1 MLAVQREQLA
11 AQCPEVLAGVVDVDD
26 LDGVREA
33 DVAQTAAIPLRSL
46 LFWAP
51 VPPRP
56 AALSAC
62 RGQTELHTRKAPMRT
77 GIGRLRFA
85 SWLRTLAAVA
95 SVLAS
100 CQGTP
105 DTPEGLSPL
114 PSFRLEAMSPGA
126 RATLEPAQDRAIRNP
141 RDSEANGALAMAL
154 HAYELREGAAAAYR
168 RAATLAPNEGRW
180 QHYLGLVLAELGQ
193 HSQAV
198 DHFRRAAA
206 IKPDSVAARIWLGES
221 LLSDSRPAESQSAF
235 EQAIELDPTSAAA
248 HYGLGRARDS
258 TGDSDAAL
266 RSYLRAVDLTPEA
279 GAVRYRLAML
289 YQSLDRASDAE
300 KQLELAGGSRQ
311 QPPINDPLVAA
322 LRNLRRDR
330 QQYLQEGLRLE
341 SEGLLADAVRAYG
354 RAAEADSRYAQPHI
368 NLVAVY
374 GKLERLKDASRHYD
388 RAMELSPDSEELHV
402 NWGTLMAQHD
412 RLEEAAASFRRALE
426 INPHAGGAHAD
437 LAWVLEQSGK
447 HTEALEHYRLAV
459 QYDPANRPA
468 NFELARD
475 LIRRDRVEE
484 AIQHL
489 LRTLEPVDERTPT
502 YLYGLAD
509 AHLRIDE
516 PRKSVEYLRRALELA
531 NEMGQSELARNLE
544 EDLRAVEA
552 AGRR

>member
-1 MLAVQREQLA
+1 MWLDLQR
-11 AQCPEVLAGVVDVDD
+11 V
-26 LDGVREA
+26 
-33 DVAQTAAIPLRSL
+33 PLSL

-51 VPPRP
+51 VPTRP
-56 AALSAC
+56 AELLAC
-62 RGQTELHTRKAPMRT
+62 RGPMELHNYKVPTRTR
-77 GIGRLRFA
+77 IGTLKFA

-95 SVLAS
+95 SVFAS

-105 DTPEGLSPL
+105 DTPEALPPL
-114 PSFRLEAMSPGA
+114 PSFRLDAMSPGA
-126 RATLEPAQDRAIRNP
+126 RATLEPAQDHAIRNP

-193 HSQAV
+193 HSQAAE
-198 DHFRRAAA
+198 HFRRAAA
-206 IKPDSVAARIWLGES
+206 IKPDSVAARTWLGES
-221 LLSDSRPAESQSAF
+221 LLSDGRPAESQRAF
-235 EQAIELDPTSAAA
+235 EQAIELDPSSAAA

-266 RSYLRAVDLTPEA
+266 RSFLRAVDLAPEA
-279 GAVRYRLAML
+279 GAVRYSLAML
-289 YQSLDRASDAE
+289 YQSLGRASDA
-300 KQLELAGGSRQ
+300 KQQLEMAGGVRQ

-322 LRNLRRDR
+322 LRNLRRER
-330 QQYLQEGLRLE
+330 QKYLQEGLRLE
-341 SEGLLADAVRAYG
+341 SEGLLAEAVQAYG
-354 RAAEADSRYAQPHI
+354 RAAEADARYAQPHI

-388 RAMELSPDSEELHV
+388 RALALAPDSEELHV

-437 LAWVLEQSGK
+437 LAWVLEQLGR

-475 LIRRDRVEE
+475 LIRNDRIEE

-509 AHLRIDE
+509 AYLRIDE

-531 NEMGQSELARNLE
+531 NGMGQSELARNLE
-544 EDLRAVEA
+544 EDLRALEA

>member
-1 MLAVQREQLA
+1 
-11 AQCPEVLAGVVDVDD
+11 
-26 LDGVREA
+26 
-33 DVAQTAAIPLRSL
+33 
-46 LFWAP
+46 
-51 VPPRP
+51 
-56 AALSAC
+56 
-62 RGQTELHTRKAPMRT
+62 MRT
-77 GIGRLRFA
+77 GIGTLRFA

-105 DTPEGLSPL
+105 DPPEDLSPL
-114 PSFRLEAMSPGA
+114 PLIRLEAMSPGA
-126 RATLEPAQDRAIRNP
+126 RATLEPAQDRAIRSP

-154 HAYELREGAAAAYR
+154 HAYELREGAVAAYR

-198 DHFRRAAA
+198 EHFRRAAA

-221 LLSDSRPAESQSAF
+221 LLSDGRPAESQSAF
-235 EQAIELDPTSAAA
+235 EQAIELDPSSAAA
-248 HYGLGRARDS
+248 HYGLGRARDF
-258 TGDSDAAL
+258 TGDSDTAL
-266 RSYLRAVDLTPEA
+266 RSYLRAIELTPEA
-279 GAVRYRLAML
+279 GAVRYSLAML
-289 YQSLDRASDAE
+289 YQSLGRANDA
-300 KQLELAGGSRQ
+300 KQQLELAGGDRQ

-322 LRNLRRDR
+322 LRNVRRDR
-330 QQYLQEGLRLE
+330 QKYLQEGLRLE

-354 RAAEADSRYAQPHI
+354 RAARADPRYAQPHI
-368 NLVAVY
+368 NLVAAY

-388 RAMELSPDSEELHV
+388 RALALAPDSEELHV

-437 LAWVLEQSGK
+437 LAWVLQQSGK

-459 QYDPANRPA
+459 QYDPANREA

-475 LIRRDRVEE
+475 LIRNDRVEE

-509 AHLRIDE
+509 AYLRIGE
-516 PRKSVEYLRRALELA
+516 SRKAVEYLRRALELA